1 MFALHELKKK
11 YDVLF
16 SLSCFGSKMSVFE
29 TIDKDT
35 TERFPLCSGILVES
49 GDIGELIAAVRKRN
63 VPVGTFPPPY
73 IMLDLCLPKDIEL
86 KDGLKPT
93 GEEML
98 KIVLPCSFVVD
109 LAAISND
116 QIMGMSVVKT
126 NAAVPVYHW
135 FNAAN
140 LLLNFLGQEGR
151 VMPFPMDQEAGE
163 GQEAVTVY
171 HMLRCS
177 PFEYKEYAKLLQFG
191 MSCEGIQKGFLS
203 AARFS
208 YEVIRKRGV
217 TELTS
222 KEVDRLI
229 SHVMLKSPS
238 RIECVMSSNMR
249 LEDID
254 KEELEKAYI
263 FYI

>member
-1 MFALHELKKK
+1 MQQQTR
-11 YDVLF
+11 
-16 SLSCFGSKMSVFE
+16 MFE
-29 TIDKDT
+29 TVEMDT
-35 TERFPLCSGILVES
+35 SERFPLCSGILVES
-49 GDIGELIAAVRKRN
+49 GDVSDLIAAVRKRN
-63 VPVGTFPPPY
+63 IPVGSFPPPY
-73 IMLDLCLPKDIEL
+73 IMLDLCAPADIEF
-86 KDGLKPT
+86 KDGAKPT
-93 GEEML
+93 GEEIL
-98 KIVLPCSFVVD
+98 KIVIPCSFVVD
-109 LAAISND
+109 LVAIGND
-116 QIMGMSVVKT
+116 RILGMSVVKT

-140 LLLNFLGQEGR
+140 LLMNFFGQEGR

-177 PFEYKEYAKLLQFG
+177 PFEYKEYTKLLQFA

-203 AARFS
+203 SARFS

-217 TELTS
+217 TELTA

-229 SHVMLKSPS
+229 SHVMLKNPS
-238 RIECVMSSNMR
+238 RIECVMGSNLR
-249 LEDID
+249 LEDMD
-254 KEELEKAYI
+254 KEEMEKAYI